1 MKFVI
6 LSSCEIPGFGGARG
20 PVLTPKEYDLHL
32 VLRMITN
39 GVDIREVME
48 DGSYRKLVFNDPAV
62 MKAIDKGFTKAHNE
76 EEKPP
81 VVELNNSNKTKPRKK
96 KDEPVKN
103 NTSKEDEE
111 LAQLEKEIEALEKE
125 EKSTEIQID
134 NLEEM

>member
-20 PVLTPKEYDLHL
+20 PVLTPQEYDLHL

-62 MKAIDKGFTKAHNE
+62 MKAIDKGFVKDHKE

-81 VVELNNSNKTKPRKK
+81 VVELVNKAKPRKK
-96 KDEPVKN
+96 KEELIKE
-103 NTSKEDEE
+103 TSKEDEE

-125 EKSTEIQID
+125 ENNKEIQID
-134 NLEEM
+134 TLEEM

>member
-20 PVLTPKEYDLHL
+20 PVLTPQEYDLHL

-62 MKAIDKGFTKAHNE
+62 MKAIDKGFVKDHKE

-81 VVELNNSNKTKPRKK
+81 VVELVNKAKPRKK
-96 KDEPVKN
+96 KEEPIKE
-103 NTSKEDEE
+103 TSKEDEE

-125 EKSTEIQID
+125 ENNKEIQID
-134 NLEEM
+134 TLEEM

>member
-20 PVLTPKEYDLHL
+20 PVLTPQEYDLHL

-48 DGSYRKLVFNDPAV
+48 DDSYRKLVFNDPAV
-62 MKAIDKGFTKAHNE
+62 MKAIDKGFTKTQQK

-81 VVELNNSNKTKPRKK
+81 TVEVATKSKPRKK
-96 KDEPVKN
+96 KDEPVEN
-103 NTSKEDEE
+103 LSKEDEE

-125 EKSTEIQID
+125 EKKEFQID

>member
-20 PVLTPKEYDLHL
+20 PVLTPQEYDLHL

-62 MKAIDKGFTKAHNE
+62 MKAIDKGFAKAHNE

-81 VVELNNSNKTKPRKK
+81 VVELNNKTKPRKK
-96 KDEPVKN
+96 KEEPVKN
-103 NTSKEDEE
+103 ETSKEDEE
-111 LAQLEKEIEALEKE
+111 LVQLEKEIEALEKE
-125 EKSTEIQID
+125 EKNKEIQVD